1 MKPPYYAVIFSS
13 TPSADNRG
21 YAEMAERMF
30 ALAAEQPGYLGVETG
45 RGAAGNG
52 ITISYWKDSQSVRD
66 WKANEDHLKAQDLG
80 MRQWYDQYTV
90 RICRVE
96 REYGSDLLG

>member
-13 TPSADNRG
+13 RPSSVDNEG

-30 ALAAEQPGYLGVETG
+30 ALAAEQPGYLWVETG
-45 RGAAGNG
+45 SGAGGNG
-52 ITISYWKDSQSVRD
+52 ITITYWKDLQSIQD
-66 WKANEDHLKAQDLG
+66 WKANAKHIEAQEKGKSL
-80 MRQWYDQYTV
+80 WYADYRI

-96 REYGSDLLG
+96 REYGKS